1 MKLHETPCPKCKHPG
16 SLKMESVFH
25 AKPIGEWSLP
35 GVQTKFVGEWK
46 PVITCQIES
55 CQFTRTG
62 RYDGDS
68 HAVFDAT

>member
-1 MKLHETPCPKCKHPG
+1 MKLHETACPGCKHIG
-16 SLKMESVFH
+16 GLTLENILH
-25 AKPIGEWSLP
+25 AKPIGEWSLA
-35 GVQTKFVGEWK
+35 GAQTKFTGEWK
-46 PVITCQIES
+46 PVITCQIEG